1 MEDVSKLAIIGYYL
15 YENIIADIVYFI
27 LEYTHLFPC
36 SIFEMK
42 RVRGEHWE
50 MNIELK
56 PDTWSTKK
64 WLYMTHSHY
73 KEYDKQEIHDMLTI
87 G

>member
-1 MEDVSKLAIIGYYL
+1 MEDVSKLAIIGDYL

-27 LEYTHLFPC
+27 WEYTNLFPC

-56 PDTWSTKK
+56 LDTRSTKK
-64 WLYMTHSHY
+64 WLYRMHSNY
-73 KEYDKQEIHDMLTI
+73 KEYDKKLW
-87 G
+87 